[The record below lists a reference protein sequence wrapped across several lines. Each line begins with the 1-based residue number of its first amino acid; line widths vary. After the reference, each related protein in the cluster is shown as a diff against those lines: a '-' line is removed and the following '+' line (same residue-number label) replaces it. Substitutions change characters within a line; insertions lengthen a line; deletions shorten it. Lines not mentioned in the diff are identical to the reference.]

1 MSFVSCIPSSSLLSL
16 LCLLY
21 FTLSTLCY
29 LNLIEFK
36 DICRGNSN
44 FTCNQGIPLYQK
56 LPHAYMILVFL
67 FYSLLSLLPLLSLL
81 SLLCFVFLF
90 FFFLLIYVN
99 QAQVRKETD
108 LSGILVVDA
117 EIQWI
122 TKAEEEVIANV
133 CSSLPPP
140 LSPLLSFYSFFFSL
154 SGGTVAH
161 SGTRDLHT
169 SGGGNCG
176 ASVPQPSYPQTTYR
190 TNSSNASRENNESHS
205 FCSQCSRFEG
215 RSLSS
220 LSLPFLALTMSIYSK
235 GMAQRCAR
243 RYGPAYNG

>member
-1 MSFVSCIPSSSLLSL
+1 MKQILTKVSKRIRKDITEPFHLVAARTEQQARVHQACELLRRVIRFMYPSSSLLSL
-16 LCLLY
+16 LSLLY
-21 FTLSTLCY
+21 SLFTFFVLFCH
-29 LNLIEFK
+29 LIKLK

-44 FTCNQGIPLYQK
+44 FTCNPGTPPYQK

-67 FYSLLSLLPLLSLL
+67 FYSLLSLLPLPSLL

-140 LSPLLSFYSFFFSL
+140 LSPLLFFLFFLFLSFRRH
-154 SGGTVAH
+154 G
-161 SGTRDLHT
+161 
-169 SGGGNCG
+169 
-176 ASVPQPSYPQTTYR
+176 
-190 TNSSNASRENNESHS
+190 
-205 FCSQCSRFEG
+205 CSQWD
-215 RSLSS
+215 
-220 LSLPFLALTMSIYSK
+220 
-235 GMAQRCAR
+235 
-243 RYGPAYNG
+243 